1 MSRCSSIGS
10 VLVESKSC
18 QFGKGWNFGMMH
30 LVSGCWE
37 NSTQTHF
44 HKRDVAK
51 NGEVVRCFA
60 TGGIGLMLLQL
71 HGQEVAMVRSNRTVF
86 TVYPCFRVS
95 GLLVRAQAFCA
106 LATNSSAILVI
117 KGELAFGLIS
127 IGCKKG
133 RPFLQT
139 APGFRLHPSRS
150 QPPALRK
157 RELDF
162 TRIIELQ
169 VEFATWHHRRQLK
182 QRPRR
187 FDQ

>member
-1 MSRCSSIGS
+1 M
-10 VLVESKSC
+10 VVERIAPKLTS
-18 QFGKGWNFGMMH
+18 
-30 LVSGCWE
+30 
-37 NSTQTHF
+37 

-117 KGELAFGLIS
+117 KCSGGHKSSPCHILL
-127 IGCKKG
+127 
-133 RPFLQT
+133 
-139 APGFRLHPSRS
+139 
-150 QPPALRK
+150 
-157 RELDF
+157 
-162 TRIIELQ
+162 
-169 VEFATWHHRRQLK
+169 V
-182 QRPRR
+182 
-187 FDQ
+187 